1 LEYSTDDKFKK
12 GVMSVDGITLTSYP
26 LSGLS
31 PQTVYYWHV
40 QAKSA
45 TDSSEWSASR
55 SFKTGSGGL
64 AAPMLISPDN
74 GTTGVPTNVTLSWTV
89 VSGATSYSLEYT
101 TDKNFKKEVV
111 SVGGI
116 SETSYSL
123 SGLQPRTTYYWH
135 VQAKNAADSSGW
147 TSSWS
152 FKTGSGALVAP
163 SLVAPDDG
171 AVGVPTNATLSWTG
185 VDGATSY
192 LLEYSTDDKFKKGV
206 MSVDGITLTSYP
218 LSGLSPQTVYY
229 WHVQAKSATDS
240 SEWSARRSFK
250 TGSGGL
256 AAPSLISPDNG
267 TTGVPTNATLSW
279 TMVAGASSY
288 SLEYTTDDKFKKGVM
303 SVVGITQAS
312 YSLSGLQPRTS
323 YYWHVQAKSATDSSE
338 WSARRSFKTGS
349 GGLAAPSL
357 ISPDN
362 GTTGVPT
369 NATLSWTG
377 VDGATSYSL
386 EYSTDDKFKKG
397 VMSVGG
403 ITQASYSLSGL
414 QPRTT
419 YYWHVQAKNAADSSG
434 WTSSWSFK
442 TGSGALMAPSLVAP
456 DDGAVGLPTNATLS
470 WTMVSGATS
479 YPLEY
484 ATDKNFRK
492 GVVSVGG
499 ISETSYSLSG
509 LQPRTTY
516 YWHVQAKNATDSSGW
531 AAGWSFQT
539 SSGTLAVPGIIS
551 PMNGAVGVSTSPKL
565 SWTIVSGAA
574 SYSLEC
580 ATDKNFKKEVVRL
593 DGITQTP
600 YALRGV
606 LPHTTYYWH
615 VQAKNN
621 TDSSGWSPDWS
632 FKTSRGPLGSP
643 KLLSPP
649 DEAKVLPN
657 TTLKWTLCEGAAAY
671 SIQVSTSQDFGT
683 SIVSSFGLT
692 SDSVT
697 VANLQDK
704 KEYYWRVQ
712 ATTASD
718 SSDWTEVWRFTVSSE
733 ATWAEDDEQS
743 VPSEYRL
750 AQNYPNPFNPSTTIE
765 FSLPRTAH
773 VKINIYSALGDL
785 IHTLVDENL
794 SPGTYRRHWVGSG
807 LASGVYFYRIVAN
820 GYVETKRLI
829 LLK

>member
-1 LEYSTDDKFKK
+1 
-12 GVMSVDGITLTSYP
+12 MSVDGITLTSYP

-74 GTTGVPTNVTLSWTV
+74 GTTGVPTKVTLSWTV

-152 FKTGSGALVAP
+152 FKTGSGAL
-163 SLVAPDDG
+163 
-171 AVGVPTNATLSWTG
+171 
-185 VDGATSY
+185 
-192 LLEYSTDDKFKKGV
+192 
-206 MSVDGITLTSYP
+206 
-218 LSGLSPQTVYY
+218 
-229 WHVQAKSATDS
+229 
-240 SEWSARRSFK
+240 
-250 TGSGGL
+250 
-256 AAPSLISPDNG
+256 
-267 TTGVPTNATLSW
+267 
-279 TMVAGASSY
+279 MV
-288 SLEYTTDDKFKKGVM
+288 
-303 SVVGITQAS
+303 
-312 YSLSGLQPRTS
+312 
-323 YYWHVQAKSATDSSE
+323 
-338 WSARRSFKTGS
+338 
-349 GGLAAPSL
+349 
-357 ISPDN
+357 
-362 GTTGVPT
+362 
-369 NATLSWTG
+369 
-377 VDGATSYSL
+377 
-386 EYSTDDKFKKG
+386 
-397 VMSVGG
+397 
-403 ITQASYSLSGL
+403 
-414 QPRTT
+414 
-419 YYWHVQAKNAADSSG
+419 
-434 WTSSWSFK
+434 
-442 TGSGALMAPSLVAP
+442 PSLVAP

-470 WTMVSGATS
+470 WTLVSGATS
-479 YPLEY
+479 YSLEY
-484 ATDKNFRK
+484 TTDKNFKK

-531 AAGWSFQT
+531 AAEWSFQT

-574 SYSLEC
+574 SYSLEY